1 LNASIIVARDFKL
14 MNDLLIYGLDTLYPR
29 LQWQDK
35 IQIIDMASK
44 SNAPYVQRAFNRI
57 VVDVL
62 VTPYDEFI

>member
-1 LNASIIVARDFKL
+1 